1 LNISDLMLTAVARR
15 RVDRIGRGARFI
27 GTPHVENLG
36 RIELGDDLV
45 IHSRPV
51 VSHLVTGPDGILHIG
66 RSVTIEHGA
75 AITAHLGIRIGDG
88 AHVGPYAMIMDTDF
102 HEAGDHAR
110 RPEPQPI
117 ELGARVRLGAR
128 VTILRGTVIGA
139 EAAVASGSV
148 VSGVIPAG
156 SRVAGVPARQARSTD
171 DSSTSLRDGTNTQR
185 DIALHT
191 RGVVMRVFG
200 LKSEPEPQDGPHTIG
215 SWDSLGTLNLLLSLE
230 DSFRVRIDEQDM
242 LRVRHVADVEVLVAE
257 KLSIRREH

>member
-1 LNISDLMLTAVARR
+1 LNISELMLSAIARR
-15 RVDRIGRGARFI
+15 RIDQIGRGARFI

-36 RIELGDDLV
+36 RIEIGDDLV

-51 VSHLVTGPDGILHIG
+51 VSHLVTGPDGILQIG

-75 AITAHLGIRIGDG
+75 AITSHLGIRIGDG
-88 AHVGPYAMIMDTDF
+88 THVGPYAMIMDTDF
-102 HEAGDHAR
+102 HEAGDHAA

-117 ELGARVRLGAR
+117 EFGARVRLGAR
-128 VTILRGTVIGA
+128 VTILRGALIGA
-139 EAAVASGSV
+139 GASVASGSV
-148 VSGVIPAG
+148 VSGVVPAG
-156 SRVAGVPARQARSTD
+156 SHVAGVPARQVRSTNA
-171 DSSTSLRDGTNTQR
+171 SSTSLRDGGNTQR

-191 RGVVMRVFG
+191 RELVRRVFG

-230 DSFRVRIDEQDM
+230 DSFGVRIDERDM

-257 KLSIRREH
+257 KLSMPREH